1 MLCYEPHESDG
12 FNLLHS
18 YYYVETLKV
27 TFTFLQDW
35 EALGQNKETKGTC
48 RFSLD
53 SCFFYKI

>member
-12 FNLLHS
+12 FNLLPS

-35 EALGQNKETKGTC
+35 EALG
-48 RFSLD
+48 
-53 SCFFYKI
+53 